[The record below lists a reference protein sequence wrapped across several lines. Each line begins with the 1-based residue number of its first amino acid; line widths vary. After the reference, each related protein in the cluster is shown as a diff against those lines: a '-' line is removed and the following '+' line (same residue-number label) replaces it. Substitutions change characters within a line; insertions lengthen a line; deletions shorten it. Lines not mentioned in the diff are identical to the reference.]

1 MQITCHWCK
10 RCTVTVTVYK
20 GIKIR
25 RQQNCKIHFK
35 PADRRKKKQHSFSRQ
50 WKSSPVMQFCKAHQ
64 QPFLFFFFSPLS
76 NKSFSLPQRS
86 APVKCQTQIILV
98 SVAEKINESATESII
113 FLWLGGARRR
123 KAWAW
128 KYYSWNEP
136 TERWMNCQI
145 WDVWSG
151 DRHLKCFWVIFALCS
166 QPHLFLCRIYI
177 QSRKLY
183 ISFIYLFFIWRSM
196 SVYICAQLSNDV
208 RNIPVKASSV
218 CICMCVCAV
227 WVCSSATRCCVL
239 LLLSCCHRNIVV
251 AKLLLLPSY
260 LISCSPFPQWL
271 RTRPLPTHVSPIP
284 PTGCW
289 WFCSSMVEE
298 KIDPCRLTFK

>member
-1 MQITCHWCK
+1 MSDPNYFSQCSWENQWECNWKHYFF
-10 RCTVTVTVYK
+10 VTW
-20 GIKIR
+20 R
-25 RQQNCKIHFK
+25 S
-35 PADRRKKKQHSFSRQ
+35 KKKEGLGMEILQLK
-50 WKSSPVMQFCKAHQ
+50 WAHR
-64 QPFLFFFFSPLS
+64 
-76 NKSFSLPQRS
+76 KMDELPD
-86 APVKCQTQIILV
+86 
-98 SVAEKINESATESII
+98 
-113 FLWLGGARRR
+113 LG
-123 KAWAW
+123 
-128 KYYSWNEP
+128 
-136 TERWMNCQI
+136 CLI
-145 WDVWSG
+145 WWQAS
-151 DRHLKCFWVIFALCS
+151 KMFWVIFALCS

-183 ISFIYLFFIWRSM
+183 ISFIYFFFIWRSM

-218 CICMCVCAV
+218 CICVCAV

-271 RTRPLPTHVSPIP
+271 RTRPLPTHVSPIT

-289 WFCSSMVEE
+289 WFCSSMVEQ